1 VTEHQLLLFLLELF
15 VLFLG
20 ARAGG
25 ELAVRAGLPSH
36 VGELVVGVLLGPS
49 ALGAIAPG
57 VFDALFPADPEQRAL
72 LEVVSW
78 IGVLLLVLLAGLE
91 TRLGILRRA
100 GRAAIGASAG
110 GFALPFL
117 VGLGL
122 GAVAPQ
128 SLIPASVDRPVFA
141 TFLATAMSI
150 SAIPI
155 IARIL
160 TDLNLYRTAV
170 GMVVLAS
177 ALASDVLGWIIVSLV
192 IGWAAGGVDA
202 WAMTRITVLTG
213 AFLVG
218 AYVIGRPLVWG
229 CMNLARDRL
238 RMHSAELA
246 MMLLLVLGGAV
257 LTQAIGVHL
266 VLGALVISILI
277 GRTRR
282 GPDAVADGV
291 TQVAT
296 AFFAPVFFAYTGLKV
311 DLTALDG
318 PAVVFGV
325 IAVAAACVSK
335 VAGGGLGAAAG
346 GLPRWE
352 ALAVGFGLNARGAM
366 ELVIAAIGLSV
377 GILNDATYAIV
388 VLIAILTTVMA
399 APTLKFSMDR
409 AGPEAMRR
417 GRVGR
422 PGRASSQDPALD
434 EEPPGSAA

>member
-1 VTEHQLLLFLLELF
+1 VTEHQLLLFMLELF

-25 ELAVRAGLPSH
+25 EIAVRAGMPSH
-36 VGELVVGVLLGPS
+36 VGELVIGVTLGPS
-49 ALGAIAPG
+49 VLGAIAPG
-57 VFDALFPADPEQRAL
+57 LFDALFPADPDQRAL

-117 VGLGL
+117 AGLVL
-122 GAVAPQ
+122 GALAPE
-128 SLIPASVDRPVFA
+128 SLIPPSIDRPVFA
-141 TFLATAMSI
+141 TFLATALSI
-150 SAIPI
+150 SAIPV

-160 TDLNLYRTAV
+160 TDLSLYRTAV

-202 WAMTRITVLTG
+202 WAMTRITLLTG

-229 CMNLARDRL
+229 CMYVARERL

-246 MMLLLVLGGAV
+246 MMFLLVLGGAV
-257 LTQAIGVHL
+257 ITEAIGVHL
-266 VLGALVISILI
+266 VLGALVVSILI

-282 GPDAVADGV
+282 GPDGITDSV
-291 TQVAT
+291 TSVAT

-311 DLTALDG
+311 DLTALGG
-318 PAVVFGV
+318 PALVFGV
-325 IAVAAACVSK
+325 LAVVAACVSK

-352 ALAVGFGLNARGAM
+352 ALAVGIGLNARGAM
-366 ELVIAAIGLSV
+366 ELVIAAIGLSA

-388 VLIAILTTVMA
+388 VLIAILTTVMT
-399 APTLKFSMDR
+399 APALKFSMGR
-409 AGPEAMRR
+409 AGPEARRR
-417 GRVGR
+417 GRAGR
-422 PGRASSQDPALD
+422 DGRASAEPALH
-434 EEPPGSAA
+434 EKPPGSAA